1 MKLEL
6 WAILNIK
13 SITYLRKNKQILTFS
28 SPYAAKSYIKNNEL
42 NPELYTVIKYDQ
54 GTV

>member
-28 SPYAAKSYIKNNEL
+28 NPYAAKSYIKNIEL
-42 NPELYTVIKYDQ
+42 DHKIYMVVKYD
-54 GTV
+54 

>member
-13 SITYLRKNKQILTFS
+13 SITYLRKNKHILTFS
-28 SPYAAKSYIKNNEL
+28 SPYAAKSYIKNIEL
-42 NPELYTVIKYDQ
+42 DPKIYMVVKYD
-54 GTV
+54 